1 MVRLSQQSQAPGVES
16 MPDARAQKGPKTA
29 PQGGATVSVVPP
41 GWRRGSSWTTYQNA
55 RFKFALK
62 YPADVFP
69 FDMGPANDNG
79 HTLLSRDGGA
89 TLHIFAAA
97 NIVGTTLAKYRK
109 SLIEK
114 RYAGVALDHS
124 RQSKFAFVIS
134 GSRGDKVF
142 YEHVTFSCD
151 GKSIH
156 GWQMIYPSSE
166 RTFYDLVADE
176 VYRNYM
182 HFSRPGVRC
191 G

>member
-1 MVRLSQQSQAPGVES
+1 M
-16 MPDARAQKGPKTA
+16 
-29 PQGGATVSVVPP
+29 
-41 GWRRGSSWTTYQNA
+41 
-55 RFKFALK
+55 
-62 YPADVFP
+62 
-69 FDMGPANDNG
+69 
-79 HTLLSRDGGA
+79 
-89 TLHIFAAA
+89 
-97 NIVGTTLAKYRK
+97 
-109 SLIEK
+109 
-114 RYAGVALDHS
+114 
-124 RQSKFAFVIS
+124 IS

-182 HFSRPGVRC
+182 HFSRSGVRC